1 LSSAASDNLESVSS
15 AAQQSALLA
24 RLRAGDDDAFDE
36 LVRSAGGRML
46 AVARRMLGGEEDAQ
60 DAVQEAFLSAFKS
73 LDRFDERSL
82 LTTWLHR
89 ITVNACLMRLRS
101 KRRRPERSLDDLLP
115 TFRTDGHQTIPAGT
129 WKPDPA
135 AGIQR
140 EELCAL
146 VRTRIDELPAAYRE
160 IILLRDIAQLDTEQT
175 ADLLGITVPGVKTRL
190 HRARQALKTML
201 DQDFVEGKE

>member
-1 LSSAASDNLESVSS
+1 
-15 AAQQSALLA
+15 
-24 RLRAGDDDAFDE
+24 
-36 LVRSAGGRML
+36 ML

-146 VRTRIDELPAAYRE
+146 VRTRIDELPAAYHE